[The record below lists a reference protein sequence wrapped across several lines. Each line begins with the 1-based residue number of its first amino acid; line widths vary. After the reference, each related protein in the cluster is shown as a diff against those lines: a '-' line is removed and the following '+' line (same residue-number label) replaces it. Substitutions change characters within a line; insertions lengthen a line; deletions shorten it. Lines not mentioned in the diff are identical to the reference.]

1 MAASD
6 YVRGV
11 FNESLD
17 RIDKL
22 ENKWMLYTV
31 NPYSMAY
38 DDALTK
44 FNKKMKEQEE
54 EDKAESLIL
63 SLAMMALSMCGG
75 GILTAAFGSAVAKTI
90 AVDAA
95 TKIICNNNMERA
107 FKVAHYVATNKTAS
121 FIAGKVWDEAE
132 SKATGFVSEKIK
144 KGLSQNAAAFPSTT
158 NFQSM
163 TSFKMSKTLEQ
174 FIREAKDKV
183 SDLLT
188 DLRDRDAMYD
198 VDRMEQLSKIEK
210 GSFFNPPT
218 KNVDDGTLAEDL
230 ELAFYMNLI
239 LTSDYLETYEVYAA
253 RATDGLGHGIE
264 YRRRPH
270 KSDITE
276 LPSSSSYPKRSGDQD
291 VLYNKI
297 GGKLRERMN
306 ELYKKRLRA
315 SDGILDGK
323 INDRTMIAAEKAIEL
338 LSSSSIKKR
347 IEAVVE

>member
-95 TKIICNNNMERA
+95 TKIICNNNME
-107 FKVAHYVATNKTAS
+107 
-121 FIAGKVWDEAE
+121 
-132 SKATGFVSEKIK
+132 
-144 KGLSQNAAAFPSTT
+144 
-158 NFQSM
+158 
-163 TSFKMSKTLEQ
+163 
-174 FIREAKDKV
+174 
-183 SDLLT
+183 
-188 DLRDRDAMYD
+188 
-198 VDRMEQLSKIEK
+198 
-210 GSFFNPPT
+210 
-218 KNVDDGTLAEDL
+218 
-230 ELAFYMNLI
+230 
-239 LTSDYLETYEVYAA
+239 
-253 RATDGLGHGIE
+253 
-264 YRRRPH
+264 
-270 KSDITE
+270 
-276 LPSSSSYPKRSGDQD
+276 
-291 VLYNKI
+291 
-297 GGKLRERMN
+297 
-306 ELYKKRLRA
+306 
-315 SDGILDGK
+315 
-323 INDRTMIAAEKAIEL
+323 
-338 LSSSSIKKR
+338 
-347 IEAVVE
+347 